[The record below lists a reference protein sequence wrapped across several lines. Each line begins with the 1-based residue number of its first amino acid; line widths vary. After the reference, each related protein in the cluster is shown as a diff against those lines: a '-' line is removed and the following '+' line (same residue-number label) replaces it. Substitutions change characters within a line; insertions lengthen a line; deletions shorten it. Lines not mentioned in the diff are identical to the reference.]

1 MIQMIPTKTKEQIDI
16 EKILQQLRLTERY
29 VKELENRV
37 NFLERENSRRKSEMN
52 QIASAIGRS

>member
-1 MIQMIPTKTKEQIDI
+1 MIPTKTKEQIDI

-52 QIASAIGRS
+52 QIASALGRS

>member
-1 MIQMIPTKTKEQIDI
+1 MIQMIPPKSKEQIDI
-16 EKILQQLRLTERY
+16 EKILQQLRITERY

-52 QIASAIGRS
+52 QLASAIGRS

>member
-52 QIASAIGRS
+52 QIASALGRS

>member
-1 MIQMIPTKTKEQIDI
+1 MIPTKTKEQIDI

>member
-1 MIQMIPTKTKEQIDI
+1 MIPTKSKEQIDI
-16 EKILQQLRLTERY
+16 EKILQQLRITERY

-52 QIASAIGRS
+52 QLASAIGRS

>member
-16 EKILQQLRLTERY
+16 EKILQQLRITERY

>member
-1 MIQMIPTKTKEQIDI
+1 MIQMIPTKSKEQIDI
-16 EKILQQLRLTERY
+16 EKILQQLRITERY

-52 QIASAIGRS
+52 QLASAIGRS

>member
-1 MIQMIPTKTKEQIDI
+1 MIPPKSKEQIDI
-16 EKILQQLRLTERY
+16 EKILQQLRITERY

-52 QIASAIGRS
+52 QLASAIGRS